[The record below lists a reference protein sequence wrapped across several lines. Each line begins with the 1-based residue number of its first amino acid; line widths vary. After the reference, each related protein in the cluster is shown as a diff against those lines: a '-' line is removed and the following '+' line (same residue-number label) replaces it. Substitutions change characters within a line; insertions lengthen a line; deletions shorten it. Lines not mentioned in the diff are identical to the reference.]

1 MIGAMNLIL
10 NASTYLV
17 LQRMCNLRGQN
28 GLYNVLL
35 TLHHNLQQVIKL
47 KNLLQG
53 EILTC
58 SHLQEEI
65 LLQQLTA
72 TEHLLPQAVL
82 HASLKDHHDKVQ
94 YEIVKQIHEDLTFFD
109 FTVG

>member
-1 MIGAMNLIL
+1 MNLIL

-72 TEHLLPQAVL
+72 TENLLP
-82 HASLKDHHDKVQ
+82 
-94 YEIVKQIHEDLTFFD
+94 
-109 FTVG
+109 

>member
-1 MIGAMNLIL
+1 MIGAMDLIL
-10 NASTYLV
+10 NASTYLM

-28 GLYNVLL
+28 GLYNVFL
-35 TLHHNLQQVIKL
+35 TLHHNLQQVMKL
-47 KNLLQG
+47 KKLLQE

-58 SHLQEEI
+58 SHLQEKV